1 MKRLLLLCL
10 ALPLAACTAEV
21 EVDGDTPAAPATQ
34 VDMAD
39 MAVASGTHNV
49 RCGCSIEDIGRCG
62 NYIEV
67 ENQFVE
73 IANGSDL
80 GLGVMEWCSSGPAEA
95 VAAGEIKDGKF
106 IASAFEVK

>member
-1 MKRLLLLCL
+1 MKTLLLLCL
-10 ALPLAACTAEV
+10 ALPLIACTAKV
-21 EVDGDTPAAPATQ
+21 EAEAQTNGDTSAAL
-34 VDMAD
+34 AD

-49 RCGCSIEDIGRCG
+49 KCGCSIEGIGRCG

-67 ENQFVE
+67 ETQFVE

>member
-21 EVDGDTPAAPATQ
+21 EADGNALDTSAAP
-34 VDMAD
+34 AD

-49 RCGCSIEDIGRCG
+49 RCGCSIEGIGRCG

-73 IANGSDL
+73 IANGTDL

-106 IASAFEVK
+106 IASAFEAK